1 MYIKY
6 IYYIYKLYTNTKI
19 MNKLKKLRNWEIIL
33 QNWESSINIL
43 HISWKIHLTKKDIS
57 NLFSVKKSEIKVI
70 IELLD
75 IDYINYT
82 NKETNKVSKIY
93 SLDDIILIWYKLKKF
108 NETKIL
114 IKTNRI
120 LKNTQKNTFLKIL
133 KWKYNKILE
142 KINTNIELAI

>member
-1 MYIKY
+1 
-6 IYYIYKLYTNTKI
+6 
-19 MNKLKKLRNWEIIL
+19 MNKLTKLRNWEIIL

-57 NLFSVKKSEIKVI
+57 ILFSVKKSEVKEM

-75 IDYINYT
+75 IEYKNYT

-114 IKTNRI
+114 IKSNRI
-120 LKNTQKNTFLKIL
+120 LKNTQKSTFLEIL
-133 KWKYNKILE
+133 KGKYNKILE